1 MVSLERAREPWPRGW
16 TAVTSICWRGAPAS
30 CYIVGDLLDAIAK
43 KLRLSA
49 SVPKLA
55 WKSDPVEYYDFLG
68 DDVVEGESDK
78 SKPTTNPLWLN
89 LGFWE
94 SARTYPEAAEA
105 MARLVAEAAQLG
117 PNDALLDVGFGFG
130 EQDFYW
136 LERFGV
142 KHITGLNISPMQVER
157 TQKRAQER
165 GVADRMSLGVGSAD
179 GDALCRRLVRQGDG
193 AGVRA
198 SLSDARALFRGGISA
213 SCARADASRSLTA
226 SPSGHKP
233 ISLTTR
239 LVLRHWASPVEN
251 YYDRQVYAEKLRASG
266 FTNVTCRSIAQG
278 VFPGIIKY
286 SDYRRSGRSMAEA
299 VVELSP
305 EDIEQATKRIEP
317 FGITDYIIVSAQKP
331 ATHSA

>member
-1 MVSLERAREPWPRGW
+1 M
-16 TAVTSICWRGAPAS
+16 
-30 CYIVGDLLDAIAK
+30 DAIAK
-43 KLRLSA
+43 KLRLLA

-78 SKPTTNPLWLN
+78 SNPTTNPLWLN

-105 MARLVAEAAQLG
+105 MARLVADAAQLG
-117 PNDALLDVGFGFG
+117 PSDALLDVGFGFG

-165 GVADRMSLGVGSAD
+165 GLQDRMTLGVGSATEMPY
-179 GDALCRRLVRQGDG
+179 
-193 AGVRA
+193 
-198 SLSDARALFRGGISA
+198 
-213 SCARADASRSLTA
+213 ADASFDKVTA
-226 SPSGHKP
+226 LECAHHFQTRERFFAEAFRVLRPGGRLALADGVPSPGHKP

-251 YYDRQVYAEKLRASG
+251 YYDRQVYAEKLKASG

-305 EDIEQATKRIEP
+305 EDIEQATKRTEP

-331 ATHSA
+331 GLPSA